1 MPRLRRSNTRGP
13 GLTRKPSGKGFRYVD
28 AQGKPVS
35 AEDKQRIQSLVI
47 PPAWTDVWISPHAN
61 GHVQATGLDAA
72 GRTQYIYHP
81 GWRVARDR
89 LKFDRALELAASLP
103 AARRRVTSDL
113 RGPGPTKERAL
124 AAAFRMLDSGSL
136 RVGSERYADE
146 HGSRGL
152 STLQCE
158 HVTVSGDA
166 ITLSFPGKSKQA
178 WESDF
183 RDADLASVLRSLKRR
198 GTGARLLAWKHGD
211 DWRPVDAEDIN
222 EYVRRQTGGEFT
234 AKDFRT
240 LRGTVVAAVALGR
253 AGVASSARARAKA
266 VTAAVKEVAAALGNT
281 AAVARSSYIDPRVIT
296 HYERGVMI
304 DLASSPEKQL
314 RDLLG

>member
-13 GLTRKPSGKGFRYVD
+13 GLTRKPRGTGFRYVGAD
-28 AQGKPVS
+28 GRAVT
-35 AEDKQRIQSLVI
+35 AEDRQRIQSLVI

-61 GHVQATGLDAA
+61 GHVQATGVDNA
-72 GRTQYIYHP
+72 GRTQYVYHP

-89 LKFDRALELAASLP
+89 VKFDRALELAASLP
-103 AARRRVTSDL
+103 AARRRVTVHL
-113 RGPGPTKERAL
+113 RDNKPSRERAL
-124 AAAFRMLDSGSL
+124 AAGFRMLDSGSL

-158 HVTVSGDA
+158 HVTVSGET
-166 ITLSFPGKSKQA
+166 IRLSFPGKSGQA

-198 GTGARLLAWKHGD
+198 GAAERLLAWKDGNL
-211 DWRPVDAEDIN
+211 WRPVDAEEIN
-222 EYVRRQTGGEFT
+222 QYVRQQTGGEFT

-240 LRGTVVAAVALGR
+240 LRGTVVAASALR
-253 AGVASSARARAKA
+253 QRGVPTSATARAKV
-266 VTAAVKEVAAALGNT
+266 VTAAVKEVAATLGNT
-281 AAVARSSYIDPRVIT
+281 VAVARSSYIDPRVIT
-296 HYERGVMI
+296 HFERGVTI
-304 DLASSPEKQL
+304 DPASSPEKQL